1 MRLWGIKT
9 KVDMCGEAIWVG
21 RRLLSMV
28 SKRRIKVT
36 RITYIDSSKLDYNWY
51 SMYFSYEQENR
62 GAKPTSQC
70 SVQVRLQRQKTGKS
84 QTTNILRGSKTQ
96 VRIPCV
102 STKHGSSL
110 ILICILSFQSSL
122 RSFMTI
128 RVTFF
133 IFNTFFPF
141 RTSIERNKTTFFYML
156 GLAILTTGLS
166 YAAVPLYR
174 MFCQVR

>member
-1 MRLWGIKT
+1 MRLRGIKT
-9 KVDMCGEAIWVG
+9 KVDMRGEAIGVG

-51 SMYFSYEQENR
+51 YVYFSYEQENR

-84 QTTNILRGSKTQ
+84 QTTFLRGSKTK

-102 STKHGSSL
+102 STKHGICL
-110 ILICILSFQSSL
+110 LLICIFNFQSSL

-128 RVTFF
+128 RA
-133 IFNTFFPF
+133 
-141 RTSIERNKTTFFYML
+141 
-156 GLAILTTGLS
+156 G
-166 YAAVPLYR
+166 
-174 MFCQVR
+174 